1 MAIRVSCDSC
11 GATIKADDKHAGKR
25 VRCPK
30 CQEILTI
37 PAASAPEGED
47 DGESDFFEDTQA
59 AAPPPP
65 PPAPKSTFRPASS
78 RPPGTPPRRVPP
90 SDAPLN
96 REPPAP
102 PPEKETALPA
112 EEETF
117 GFAAEPEKTAAAV
130 EDDFSSLSSS
140 DLADG
145 EPMLEDAPRKPKKK
159 KKKAGEAKRARRLES
174 EAGWRQHLHWFFLA
188 ALIPLCL
195 SSLMQ
200 GDPIDERITATMEE
214 HKIDESNLDFED
226 DGDFNALQ
234 QIAMATPDHRINGA
248 FLAAD
253 SHLHWLFA
261 ALSAAF
267 FLGLFILLWPQA
279 EAGPARLIGTGLLTG
294 TIGIML
300 LLAFQFI
307 AVWTMGF
314 NVRGRSIL
322 VLLFYLIKFIGFSYR
337 CAIDANTGFGL
348 SFMGFTCGV
357 GLCEELCKAIPIA
370 IYLNSTPKATW
381 RDACLVGLASGVG
394 FGVSEG
400 ITYSGSYYNGIQE
413 SWIYLVRFISC
424 VALHALWAGAI
435 GILMYHNQ
443 DYIGELSWENAAM
456 FVAFYLS
463 IGMIL
468 HGLYDT
474 FLKSDLEL
482 GALLTAG
489 VTFGWFA
496 FMVNRARS
504 TESA

>member
-1 MAIRVSCDSC
+1 MAIRISCDSC

-37 PAASAPEGED
+37 PAASTPEGED
-47 DGESDFFEDTQA
+47 DGESDFFEDTRA

-65 PPAPKSTFRPASS
+65 PPAPKSTFRPATS
-78 RPPGTPPRRVPP
+78 RPPGTPTRRAPP

-96 REPPAP
+96 RERPAP

-117 GFAAEPEKTAAAV
+117 GFAAGPEQTAAAV

-159 KKKAGEAKRARRLES
+159 KKKGEAKRARRLES

-200 GDPIDERITATMEE
+200 GEPIDERVTATMEE
-214 HKIDESNLDFED
+214 HKIDESNLDFEE
-226 DGDFNALQ
+226 DGDFNVLQ
-234 QIAMATPDHRINGA
+234 QVAMATPDHRINGA

-267 FLGLFILLWPQA
+267 FLGLFMLRWPQA

-294 TIGIML
+294 TVGIML

-443 DYIGELSWENAAM
+443 DYIGELSWENAGM

-482 GALLTAG
+482 GALITAG

-504 TESA
+504 AEAA

>member
-1 MAIRVSCDSC
+1 
-11 GATIKADDKHAGKR
+11 
-25 VRCPK
+25 
-30 CQEILTI
+30 
-37 PAASAPEGED
+37 
-47 DGESDFFEDTQA
+47 
-59 AAPPPP
+59 
-65 PPAPKSTFRPASS
+65 
-78 RPPGTPPRRVPP
+78 
-90 SDAPLN
+90 
-96 REPPAP
+96 
-102 PPEKETALPA
+102 
-112 EEETF
+112 
-117 GFAAEPEKTAAAV
+117 
-130 EDDFSSLSSS
+130 
-140 DLADG
+140 
-145 EPMLEDAPRKPKKK
+145 
-159 KKKAGEAKRARRLES
+159 
-174 EAGWRQHLHWFFLA
+174 
-188 ALIPLCL
+188 
-195 SSLMQ
+195 
-200 GDPIDERITATMEE
+200 
-214 HKIDESNLDFED
+214 
-226 DGDFNALQ
+226 
-234 QIAMATPDHRINGA
+234 
-248 FLAAD
+248 
-253 SHLHWLFA
+253 
-261 ALSAAF
+261 
-267 FLGLFILLWPQA
+267 
-279 EAGPARLIGTGLLTG
+279 
-294 TIGIML
+294 ML

-400 ITYSGSYYNGIQE
+400 ITYSGSYYTGIQE

-443 DYIGELSWENAAM
+443 DYIGELSWENAGM

-496 FMVNRARS
+496 IMVNRARS
-504 TESA
+504 AEAA